1 MSIWRLLF
9 GLAATLALVCRAGA
23 AADERGAVV
32 PWVTYE
38 AEQATT
44 NGTVIGP
51 DYTGHTAA
59 REASGRQCVSLAAT
73 GQFMEFTAK
82 ADAQGLVIRYCI
94 PDSPDG
100 RGISATLSL
109 YINGRFHSK
118 LPMTSKFAYLYGNY
132 PFNNQPSSGTPRHFW
147 DELRIMPGAVHRGDV
162 IRLQKDAQDTA
173 TQYLIDFVDL
183 ETVPAPLEQPA
194 NSVSVADFGA
204 SPVNKSDARESD
216 ARPAFQTAIVAAK
229 EQHKIVWIPRGQ
241 FVIKGPIEVSDIVIR
256 GAGMWYSTLV
266 GVDDYAPDNRVAVYG
281 SGSNVTLADFAIIG
295 KLNYRNDSEANDGIG
310 GSFGTGSIIR
320 NIWVE
325 HTKTGAWLVNSDGL
339 VVEGC
344 RFRDTIAD
352 GINLCVGMRNTT
364 VRNCTARGTGDDCF
378 AIWPA
383 SYAKSTYQPGH
394 NRIVNCTAQL
404 PCLAQGFSIYGGD
417 GNSVENCQ
425 AIDIPYGA
433 GILAST
439 MFPTEFGFRGTTNYR
454 RIDITRC
461 GDSDGAI
468 ALMTNLLDL
477 MGVHFEEINVF
488 DSPTDG
494 IKFQSVQGRALGN
507 ATFNQIRIVNSGVA
521 GAGCGIVAARGTVGS
536 ATITNVTVLNPKT
549 SSYRDDALGF
559 NLVRGAGNEGV
570 EDNRASDADYS
581 AGRRASVGP

>member
-1 MSIWRLLF
+1 MSIWRLFF
-9 GLAATLALVCRAGA
+9 GFAAILAVVCPAGA
-23 AADERGAVV
+23 ATDERGAAV

-44 NGTVIGP
+44 NGTVVGP

-59 REASGRQCVSLAAT
+59 REASGRECVSLSGT

-82 ADAQGLVIRYCI
+82 ADAQGLVVRYCI

-100 RGISATLSL
+100 GGVSATLGL
-109 YINGRFHSK
+109 YINGKFHSR

-132 PFNNQPSSGTPRHFW
+132 PFNNNPSSGTPRHFW
-147 DELRIMPGAVHRGDV
+147 DEVRIMPGIVHRGDV

-183 ETVPAPLEQPA
+183 ETVGPPLEQPA

-204 SPVNKSDARESD
+204 SSVNGAD
-216 ARPAFQTAIVAAK
+216 ARPAFQAAIAAAK

-241 FVIKGPIEVSDIVIR
+241 FVIKGPIEVSNVAIQ

-266 GVDDYAPDNRVAVYG
+266 GVDDYKPDNRVAVYG
-281 SGSNVTLADFAIIG
+281 SGSNVTLADFAILG

-310 GSFGTGSIIR
+310 GSFGTGSSIR

-344 RFRDTIAD
+344 RFRDTVAD

-383 SYAKSTYQPGH
+383 SYAKSTYEAGH

-404 PCLAQGFSIYGGD
+404 PSLAQGFSIYGGD

-439 MFPTEFGFRGTTNYR
+439 MFPTEFGFRGVTNYR
-454 RIDITRC
+454 RIDITRS
-461 GDSDGAI
+461 GDRDGAI
-468 ALMTNLLDL
+468 AVMTNLLDL
-477 MGVHFEEINVF
+477 MGVHFEDINVF

-494 IKFQSVQGRALGN
+494 IKFQSVQGRGLGD
-507 ATFNQIRIVNSGVA
+507 ATFNQIRIVNPGVG
-521 GAGCGIVAARGTVGS
+521 GAGSGIVAAHGAIGS

-549 SSYRDDALGF
+549 SSYRDDAPGF

-570 EDNRASDADYS
+570 EENRASDADYS

>member
-9 GLAATLALVCRAGA
+9 GLAAILAVVARAGA

-38 AEQATT
+38 AEQTTT

-51 DYTGHTAA
+51 DYTGHTPA
-59 REASGRQCVSLAAT
+59 REASGRQCVRLARA
-73 GQFMEFTAK
+73 GEFMEFTAK
-82 ADAQGLVIRYCI
+82 ADAQGLVVRYCI
-94 PDSPDG
+94 PDSP
-100 RGISATLSL
+100 RGGGVDATLSL
-109 YINGRFHSK
+109 YINGKFHGN
-118 LPMTSKFAYLYGNY
+118 LPMTSRFTYLYGNY
-132 PFNNQPSSGTPRHFW
+132 PFNNQPSSGSPRHFW
-147 DELRIMPGAVHRGDV
+147 DELRIMPGTVHRGDV
-162 IRLQKDAQDTA
+162 IRLQKNAQDTA

-183 ETVPAPLEQPA
+183 ETIPPPLDPPA
-194 NSVSVADFGA
+194 NSLSVTDFGA
-204 SPVNKSDARESD
+204 SPDSNSD
-216 ARPAFQTAIVAAK
+216 ARPAFQAAIAAAK

-241 FVIKGPIEVSDIVIR
+241 FVIKGAIKVSDVVIQ

-266 GVDDYAPDNRVAVYG
+266 GVDDYTPGNRVAIEG
-281 SGSNVTLADFAIIG
+281 SGSNITLADFAIVG
-295 KLNYRNDSEANDGIG
+295 KLNYRSDSEANDGIV
-310 GSFGTGSIIR
+310 GSFGTGSSIR

-339 VVEGC
+339 IVQGC

-352 GINLCVGMRNTT
+352 GINLCLGMRNTT

-383 SYAKSTYQPGH
+383 SYAKSTYPAGH

-404 PCLAQGFSIYGGD
+404 PFLAQGFSIYGGD

-439 MFPTEFGFRGTTNYR
+439 MFPTEFGFRGMTNYR
-454 RIDITRC
+454 RIDITRS
-461 GDSDGAI
+461 GDRDGAI
-468 ALMTNLLDL
+468 AVMTNLLDL
-477 MGVHFEEINVF
+477 MGVHFQDINVF

-494 IKFQSVQGRALGN
+494 IKFQSIQGRALGE
-507 ATFNQIRIVNSGVA
+507 ATFNQIRIVNPGVA
-521 GAGCGIVAARGTVGS
+521 GAGSGIVAARGAVGS
-536 ATITNVTVLNPKT
+536 ATITNVTVVNPKT
-549 SSYRDDALGF
+549 SSYENDAPGF

-570 EDNRASDADYS
+570 ADNRSSDADYS
-581 AGRRASVGP
+581 AERRASVGP